1 MEQSQP
7 GIGIGALL
15 FVTLIVLKIMGYV
28 TMSWF
33 WVISSIIWIPLGII
47 AVVMAFVLA
56 IASIMIVVGLAAAMF
71 SK

>member
-33 WVISSIIWIPLGII
+33 WVLSSIIWVPLGII

>member
-33 WVISSIIWIPLGII
+33 WVISSIIWVPLGII